1 MSDDP
6 TLLRTVE
13 ARVAIKSAAT
23 KTAVEQKL
31 GADLDIGADFHLFID
46 GSGDEMLF

>member
-13 ARVAIKSAAT
+13 ARVAIKSAVA
-23 KTAVEQKL
+23 KTSYEQKS
-31 GADLDIGADFHLFID
+31 GVDLDIGADFHLFID
-46 GSGDEMLF
+46 GRGDEMLF